1 MNKILNGR
9 FIYLWEFFILF
20 MILLVFFCVMEAI
33 ANYTRVA
40 GFILIIIYAFL
51 NAIKELIRQ
60 KLKKLRKRKQEKNTN
75 RLRND
80 CFAKATLNI
89 EGYDYYDH
97 SGAHYL
103 NNMIA
108 VEIDESENCV
118 YDFNRSIEDNINNI
132 SKLKDISEFVK
143 NVIGANLAKILGE
156 ESQLVLKSKS
166 KNNEQRFIVKKMLRG
181 RQDYE
186 ENREAAYL
194 RIILVHSDERTIGL
208 IDSIFNLL
216 KERYEQVLT
225 PFVKK
230 IPDSD
235 SRCKRITLSDLF
247 VFFTSFKLNGILV
260 QRDNGIYLVNK
271 GSGGQLYSYSV
282 SIPHKTNK
290 IVYNGKDFQDLIKKE
305 SLLEKFNPHTF
316 FTDICISYITGLH
329 IELLSYTTVSKVVN
343 ANNNIPNNSEKL
355 QKYVRE
361 IYKNKNSLLTSRDAH
376 YFQYLKNVFRR
387 LDRI

>member
-1 MNKILNGR
+1 MNNNYKGKVTNM
-9 FIYLWEFFILF
+9 IYVIIIFLTSVLFAYVGNAIDHFWGASFFW
-20 MILLVFFCVMEAI
+20 
-33 ANYTRVA
+33 
-40 GFILIIIYAFL
+40 ILIYVVW
-51 NAIKELIRQ
+51 NASKNVLYKFVKTYCIR
-60 KLKKLRKRKQEKNTN
+60 RREESSN
-75 RLRND
+75 RLRNS
-80 CFAKATLNI
+80 CFAKATLSI
-89 EGYDYYDH
+89 DGYDYYDH
-97 SGAHYL
+97 SGGYYL

-108 VEIDESENCV
+108 VEIDESEKCI
-118 YDFNRSIEDNINNI
+118 YDFNRSIEDNINRI
-132 SKLKDISEFVK
+132 PKLKDISEFVK
-143 NVIGANLAKILGE
+143 KIIGADLVRILNE

-166 KNNEQRFIVKKMLRG
+166 ITNNQSLIVRKMLRG

-230 IPDSD
+230 VPDFD

-271 GSGGQLYSYSV
+271 GSSGQLYSYSV
-282 SIPHKTNK
+282 SIPHKTDK

-305 SLLEKFNPHTF
+305 SLLEKSNPHTF

-343 ANNNIPNNSEKL
+343 VNNNIPNNSEKL

-361 IYKNKNSLLTSRDAH
+361 VYKNKDSLLTSRDAH
-376 YFQYLKNVFRR
+376 FFQYLKNVFRR
-387 LDRI
+387 LDRE